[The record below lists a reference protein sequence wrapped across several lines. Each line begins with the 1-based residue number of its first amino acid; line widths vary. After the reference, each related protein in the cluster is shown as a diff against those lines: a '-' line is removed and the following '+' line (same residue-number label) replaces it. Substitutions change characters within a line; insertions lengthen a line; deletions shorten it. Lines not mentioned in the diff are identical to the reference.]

1 MREKYLPIGSVV
13 MLKGGEKKV
22 MIVSYLIFSTGKS
35 KTKTMY
41 DYGGCVYPEGIIDSR
56 VGVGFNHSDIA
67 EILHVGYEDDE
78 EKEMSKLLKENAEKV
93 KEEYLKTLE
102 NSEEKEEK

>member
-1 MREKYLPIGSVV
+1 MREKFLPIGSVV

-22 MIVSYLIFSTGKS
+22 MIVSYLIFPSANS
-35 KTKTMY
+35 KTKNMF

-56 VGVGFNHSDIA
+56 VGVGFNHSEIA

-78 EKEMSKLLKENAEKV
+78 EKEMAKLLKENAEKV
-93 KEEYLKTLE
+93 KEEYFKNIE
-102 NSEEKEEK
+102 NGETKEEN